1 MVQRLMKQ
9 QQLSNSQGASNIMN
23 NDSLVKL
30 LLDMNANISETK
42 ATLTSVQDQVD
53 SLSEQ
58 FSEVN
63 KNLNRH
69 LDDTDNAV
77 INADQKAQHA
87 LDKLAEQK
95 RHANLNFNVLV
106 GILIPVLIAVAPL
119 LFQHLHFY

>member
-1 MVQRLMKQ
+1 MEQ
-9 QQLSNSQGASNIMN
+9 QQLSNSQDASNIMHSDN
-23 NDSLVKL
+23 LVKL
-30 LLDMNANISETK
+30 LIEMNTNISETK

-53 SLSEQ
+53 SLSKQ

-87 LDKLAEQK
+87 LDELAEQK
-95 RHANLNFNVLV
+95 RHADLNFNVLV